1 MKIVQN
7 VDTNLIEIQPKFY
20 PPPPPLHNSLRNMM
34 KLQNIIDLLHNMM
47 QLCKMQLIGIFL

>member
-7 VDTNLIEIQPKFY
+7 VDTNLIESQPKFY
-20 PPPPPLHNSLRNMM
+20 PPPPTLHNSLHNMM

-47 QLCKMQLIGIFL
+47 QFRKM